1 MVDSI
6 PVKMRE
12 VVVLRYYHDFND
24 QEISE
29 IVGCPVGTVKSR
41 FFRASKILRK
51 KWENLNKELALR
63 KEDYETV

>member
-12 VVVLRYYHDFND
+12 VVVLRYFHDFND
-24 QEISE
+24 KEISE
-29 IVGCPVGTVKSR
+29 IVGCPEGTVKSR

-51 KWENLNKELALR
+51 KWEHLNRELTLQ
-63 KEDYETV
+63 EEGYETV